1 MGTPTTSPTL
11 TTEDTTDMARGPLM
25 PSRKPRPIPTICMAM
40 ATQLTA
46 MATMERGRLMPSRKP
61 RPIPTTCMVTA
72 TQLMDMATTARGP
85 LMLSLRPRLIPTTCT
100 ATATQLTDMATTARG
115 PLMPSQKPSPRPS
128 LTCTTATRL
137 IPATAMAT
145 ERGLLTLSPTMATMA
160 TDIQLTAMSTGS
172 NLPEPN
178 FADVPTSYW
187 SIILTYVD

>member
-1 MGTPTTSPTL
+1 MG
-11 TTEDTTDMARGPLM
+11 
-25 PSRKPRPIPTICMAM
+25 
-40 ATQLTA
+40 QLTA

-85 LMLSLRPRLIPTTCT
+85 LMLS
-100 ATATQLTDMATTARG
+100 
-115 PLMPSQKPSPRPS
+115 QKPSPRPS

-137 IPATAMAT
+137 IPATATATAMAT

>member
-46 MATMERGRLMPSRKP
+46 MATMERGRLMPS
-61 RPIPTTCMVTA
+61 
-72 TQLMDMATTARGP
+72 
-85 LMLSLRPRLIPTTCT
+85 
-100 ATATQLTDMATTARG
+100 
-115 PLMPSQKPSPRPS
+115 QKPSPRPS
-128 LTCTTATRL
+128 RTCTTATRL
-137 IPATAMAT
+137 IPATATAMAMAT